1 MSASTPS
8 ATAYP
13 DLRLDRSASDPLRDI
28 TIDFNRIGA
37 FLRRNVRLLMICMLI
52 GAVGGFVA
60 SIVQTKQYTASTRVL
75 YGTVK
80 GQAAED
86 QTTLEPGIGDT
97 SVDAQ
102 VELIRSDAIMQSV
115 INMLNLTAD
124 LRLQAEL
131 MRKSWLA
138 TLMGSKRTTPD
149 EAAIADAISRRLKVE
164 RIGRSQ
170 ILQISFTASDPSL
183 SADIANA
190 VGQAYVDEQLNA
202 NADLARSTSQWL
214 TEQIS
219 DLRGQVD
226 AKDKAIQRFRAEHN
240 LVGPDGQSVGN
251 QQLAALNI
259 PDGERAVGT
268 CSRKAR
274 HDALANI
281 VKSNPANAVP
291 LLGSNATIAALQ
303 QRLLDVQARYVHLQ
317 ARLGSTHKLVQRL
330 ADDMDALKRALNEEA
345 RRAVASI
352 DNDVSV
358 ATAHVAALQSDLTAL
373 IGTIQDTDTAS
384 NQLAQMQVEADALR
398 KAYQTSLDRYQQAQQ
413 SQSYPVASA
422 RVISAAEVPNQAT
435 SASRAKLIGIGIGFG
450 LVAGLLLGLLF
461 DWRRRRP
468 EDVRVVVAEEVVAP

>member
-1 MSASTPS
+1 MSTPS

-13 DLRLDRSASDPLRDI
+13 DLRLDRSPADPLRDI

-37 FLRRNVRLLMICMLI
+37 FLRRHVRLLVICMLI
-52 GAVGGFVA
+52 GAGGGLVA

-102 VELIRSDAIMQSV
+102 VELIKSDAIMRSV
-115 INMLNLTAD
+115 INMLNLTVD
-124 LRLQAEL
+124 PRLQAEI
-131 MRKSWLA
+131 MHPSWLA
-138 TLMGSKRTTPD
+138 RLTGSKSPTPD
-149 EAAIADAISRRLKVE
+149 EAAIADAISRKLKVE

-170 ILQISFTASDPSL
+170 ILAISFTASDASL

-214 TEQIS
+214 TEQIT

-240 LVGPDGQSVGN
+240 LVGPDGQSIGN
-251 QQLAALNI
+251 QQLAELNI
-259 PDGERAVGT
+259 QMVSAQSELAAA
-268 CSRKAR
+268 KAR
-274 HDALANI
+274 RDALTSIART
-281 VKSNPANAVP
+281 NPANAVP

-303 QRLLDVQARYVHLQ
+303 QRLLDVQARYIHLQ
-317 ARLGSTHKLVQRL
+317 ARLGSTHRLVQRL
-330 ADDMDALKRALNEEA
+330 ADDVDALKRALDEEA

-352 DNDVSV
+352 DNDVKMAAARV
-358 ATAHVAALQSDLTAL
+358 VALQANLSAL
-373 IGTIQDTDTAS
+373 IGTIQDTDVAS
-384 NQLAQMQVEADALR
+384 SQLAQMQVEADALR
-398 KAYQTSLDRYQQAQQ
+398 KAYQTSLDRYQQSQQ

-422 RVISAAEVPNQAT
+422 RVISAAEIPDRAT
-435 SASRAKLIGIGIGFG
+435 SASRGRLILIGIGFG
-450 LVAGLLLGLLF
+450 LVGGLLLGLLF
-461 DWRRRRP
+461 DWRRRAP
-468 EDVRVVVAEEVVAP
+468 EAAVEEVATP